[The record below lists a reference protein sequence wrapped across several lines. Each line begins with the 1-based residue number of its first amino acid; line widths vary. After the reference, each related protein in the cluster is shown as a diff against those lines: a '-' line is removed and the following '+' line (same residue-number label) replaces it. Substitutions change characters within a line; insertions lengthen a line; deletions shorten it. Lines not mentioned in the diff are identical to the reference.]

1 MASTSWQD
9 RGIQQSAFM
18 AEQVRMRRGV
28 LGLSQEEL
36 AAEAGVSASTIM
48 YVEDGERRR
57 VLQHRTARMLEGALG
72 WEAGSFV
79 AISLGRIPALRAK
92 DGPRAEHD
100 SADFRRQV
108 GYMTAMLDQASG
120 DNGAR
125 LSDEAWEL
133 LRAKALRDRRN
144 VNAVLIDALRL
155 HDELLG
161 TGE

>member
-1 MASTSWQD
+1 
-9 RGIQQSAFM
+9 
-18 AEQVRMRRGV
+18 MRRGV

-79 AISLGRIPALRAK
+79 AISEGRMPALRAK

-108 GYMTAMLDQASG
+108 GYMTAMLDQAG

-125 LSDEAWEL
+125 LSDEAWDL

>member
-1 MASTSWQD
+1 
-9 RGIQQSAFM
+9 M
-18 AEQVRMRRGV
+18 AEQVRTRRGAM
-28 LGLSQEEL
+28 GLSQEEL
-36 AAEAGVSASTIM
+36 AAEAGVSASTVQYI
-48 YVEDGERRR
+48 EDDRRDR
-57 VLQHRTARMLEGALG
+57 AVQQKTARLLEGALG
-72 WEAGSFV
+72 WESGSF
-79 AISLGRIPALRAK
+79 AAMSEGRMPTMRAK
-92 DGPRAEHD
+92 DGPRGEHD

-125 LSDEAWEL
+125 LSDEAWDM

-161 TGE
+161 SGE

>member
-1 MASTSWQD
+1 
-9 RGIQQSAFM
+9 
-18 AEQVRMRRGV
+18 
-28 LGLSQEEL
+28 
-36 AAEAGVSASTIM
+36 
-48 YVEDGERRR
+48 
-57 VLQHRTARMLEGALG
+57 
-72 WEAGSFV
+72 V
-79 AISLGRIPALRAK
+79 AISEGRIPALRAK

-108 GYMTAMLDQASG
+108 GFMSAMLDQAG
-120 DNGAR
+120 DNGSR